1 MFNSA
6 YTVQLC
12 APCPLSFSYISDVSV
27 ILYMIDHGIFML
39 PLHCKFLELLSMEV
53 LMVLRFAFEIVS
65 E

>member
-12 APCPLSFSYISDVSV
+12 APCLVSFSYISDVSV

-39 PLHCKFLELLSMEV
+39 PLHCKFLELLSMVV